1 MANDR
6 FVYVTYIR
14 TTPEKLWEALVSPEF
29 TRTYWFG
36 VTLESEWKKGSSWKM
51 IFEDGTVAD
60 AGEVLEMEKPK
71 RLVLHWRNEFKPELR
86 AEGYSR
92 CAFDIEGN
100 GNVTKLTVTHE
111 IDKSGSKF
119 IEAVS
124 NGWPKILSN
133 LKSLL
138 ETGEVIMQVN
148 IDPKCP
154 GTNRQ
159 AIRQPNAVEGGAKE
173 FAAR

>member
-1 MANDR
+1 MASDR

-14 TTPEKLWEALVSPEF
+14 TTPEKLWEALLSPEF

-36 VTLESEWKKGSSWKM
+36 VTHESEWKKGSSWKM
-51 IFEDGTVAD
+51 VFADGTVGD
-60 AGEVLEMEKPK
+60 AGEVLEIEKPK
-71 RLVLHWRNEFKPELR
+71 RLVLRWRNEFKPELR

-111 IDKSGSKF
+111 IDKNGSKF

-124 NGWPKILSN
+124 GGWPKVLSN

-138 ETGEVIMQVN
+138 ETGEVLTADKACLSAQAELERAAA
-148 IDPKCP
+148 KSLAP
-154 GTNRQ
+154 G
-159 AIRQPNAVEGGAKE
+159 AS
-173 FAAR
+173 

>member
-1 MANDR
+1 MVSA
-6 FVYVTYIR
+6 
-14 TTPEKLWEALVSPEF
+14 ASPEF

-36 VTLESEWKKGSSWKM
+36 VTHESEWKKGASWKM
-51 IFEDGTVAD
+51 IFADGTVGDAD
-60 AGEVLEMEKPK
+60 EVLEIEKPK
-71 RLVLHWRNEFKPELR
+71 RLVLRWRNEFMAELC

-124 NGWPKILSN
+124 
-133 LKSLL
+133 
-138 ETGEVIMQVN
+138 
-148 IDPKCP
+148 
-154 GTNRQ
+154 
-159 AIRQPNAVEGGAKE
+159 GG
-173 FAAR
+173 